1 MCVFVFQLHAI
12 FRFYVCDIAHLQ
24 AVCQVNCF
32 SCCRRFL
39 REELSREL
47 STDFVLLHDP
57 AEPRCKFM
65 LFTVLFVCY
74 SSACPSVL
82 SENAAKQLTLLDVHY
97 VRPALIACTYRSFVD
112 PQSAVTHLQL
122 SGAEVFGTTCRLTSQ
137 LRRHSRSSD
146 SALRHF
152 CSRAHT
158 LTLSVNVQTM
168 YFFYTCLDLAITS
181 LFRPL

>member
-65 LFTVLFVCY
+65 LFTVLFVC
-74 SSACPSVL
+74 L
-82 SENAAKQLTLLDVHY
+82 SICFVRERSKAANITGC
-97 VRPALIACTYRSFVD
+97 AL
-112 PQSAVTHLQL
+112 
-122 SGAEVFGTTCRLTSQ
+122 
-137 LRRHSRSSD
+137 RSSGSD
-146 SALRHF
+146 RLHVPIIRRSTADLCTGLKF
-152 CSRAHT
+152 RA
-158 LTLSVNVQTM
+158 
-168 YFFYTCLDLAITS
+168 
-181 LFRPL
+181 RPGPAR